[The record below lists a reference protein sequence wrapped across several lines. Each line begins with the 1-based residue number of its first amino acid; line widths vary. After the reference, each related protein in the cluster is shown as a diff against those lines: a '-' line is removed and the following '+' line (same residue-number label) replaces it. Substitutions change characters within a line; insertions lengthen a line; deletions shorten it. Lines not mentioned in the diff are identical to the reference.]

1 MAAARSEAG
10 YENGLVEFNG
20 YLIERLISEHEL
32 QAITQRLADE
42 IYRDF
47 KGKHILLVGV
57 LKGANLF
64 LGDVARELG
73 RGNPEIGRPPMP
85 VEIDFL
91 QVSSYEGDTSTGKV
105 QKRIDISTDIK
116 NRDIILVEDIVDT
129 GHTLTWIKNQLKER
143 EPSSLSVC
151 VLLDKPDRREVF
163 IKPEYTGKSI
173 PNKFVIGSG
182 LDFNQEFRNLPFI
195 GVVVAPLQSSPR
207 AISG

>member
-1 MAAARSEAG
+1 MTAERADAG
-10 YENGLVEFNG
+10 QNNGLIEFNG
-20 YLIERLISEHEL
+20 YLIEKLISENEL

-47 KGKHILLVGV
+47 KGKNILLVGV

-64 LGDVARELG
+64 LGDIARELG
-73 RGNPEIGRPPMP
+73 RGNPEIGRLPMP

-91 QVSSYEGDTSTGKV
+91 QVSSYEGDTSTKDV
-105 QKRIDISTDIK
+105 KKRIDVSTDIK
-116 NRDIILVEDIVDT
+116 GRDVILVEDIVDT
-129 GHTLTWIKNQLKER
+129 GHTLTWIKNQLKDR
-143 EPSSLSVC
+143 QPASLCVC

-163 IKPEYTGKSI
+163 LKPEYIGKSI

-195 GVVVAPLQSSPR
+195 GVVVGPVKTSAR
-207 AISG
+207 AR